1 MLAGRRV
8 SMPRQAPSFMISQ
21 TILYIV
27 LRCIM
32 NAAKLFVNIFEP
44 QGDALRPLG
53 IGMQSD
59 RGNTP

>member
-1 MLAGRRV
+1 
-8 SMPRQAPSFMISQ
+8 MPRQTPSFMISQ

-44 QGDALRPLG
+44 QGDAVRPLG
-53 IGMQSD
+53 IGL
-59 RGNTP
+59 

>member
-1 MLAGRRV
+1 
-8 SMPRQAPSFMISQ
+8 MPSQTPSFVTSQ
-21 TILYIV
+21 NILYIV

-44 QGDALRPLG
+44 QGDAVRPLG

-59 RGNTP
+59 RGNTRQHQNRLL